1 MNKTHAST
9 IPGWLDSFL
18 LESSA
23 VFSHFDFIT
32 EFSSGTYSSLILC
45 LSEFNESKSYRTSAC
60 TVLSTFSCSSS
71 CSSCKKFSNL
81 FDIFKLLR
89 AIIWKR
95 ELDSQFV
102 NAHDRW
108 FNPYYSDSGNWA
120 AGFKIWLSPSFKQ
133 QFNRASSCLFMP
145 VLCYLLTAGSF
156 LLNEAIFGIVTC

>member
-1 MNKTHAST
+1 MNRTHAST
-9 IPGWLDSFL
+9 IAGWLDSFL
-18 LESSA
+18 ESPA
-23 VFSHFDFIT
+23 VFAYFDFIT
-32 EFSSGTYSSLILC
+32 EFSSVTHSSLILC
-45 LSEFNESKSYRTSAC
+45 LSEFNGSKSYRTSAC

-108 FNPYYSDSGNWA
+108 FNPYYSDS
-120 AGFKIWLSPSFKQ
+120 
-133 QFNRASSCLFMP
+133 R
-145 VLCYLLTAGSF
+145 VTELLVSKYGYRP
-156 LLNEAIFGIVTC
+156 LLNSNSIVPRPVCSCPYFVTC